1 MAPAGQAEDRQA
13 RDVAQLAEVDDRR
26 PEAFRLA
33 RLQQAVDRRS
43 VTDPR
48 TAVATVGQR
57 RRSAAVSPATTAVQR
72 KKRFDN
78 AEGAKAYVKEN
89 PPDRKKDTTAA
100 KYFNRLK
107 AQLGKAA
114 DKEDLGWLEPVAT
127 AAWGG
132 TSAVERKALTA
143 TQWQHIWRGD
153 LGAKGHPTG
162 FHWKGK
168 AGDAI
173 AEGDGAVTATSG
185 DFYHEG
191 VNLKA
196 SKVEDGT
203 VKKAN
208 VKRYDKPDGSTF
220 FPDDWSEQDVK
231 DAIELRN
238 SSDQIT
244 TPADAAGQQLV
255 KSGET
260 IYPSIK

>member
-1 MAPAGQAEDRQA
+1 MVPAGQAGAQS

-26 PEAFRLA
+26 PAADRLA
-33 RLQQAVDRRS
+33 QLQQAADRR
-43 VTDPR
+43 
-48 TAVATVGQR
+48 G
-57 RRSAAVSPATTAVQR
+57 AVSKGAHPRPSVGGAPAARVAQR

-78 AEGAKAYVKEN
+78 ADGAKAYVKEN
-89 PPDRKKDTTAA
+89 PPDRKVDTTAA

-107 AQLGKAA
+107 GLLGKSA

-127 AAWGG
+127 TAWGG
-132 TSAVERKALTA
+132 TSAVERKALTS

-168 AGDAI
+168 AGEAI
-173 AEGDGAVTATSG
+173 AEGDGAVTDTSG

-196 SKVEDGT
+196 SAVEDGT

-220 FPDDWSEQDVK
+220 FPDDWTEQNVK

-260 IYPSIK
+260 IYPSLK